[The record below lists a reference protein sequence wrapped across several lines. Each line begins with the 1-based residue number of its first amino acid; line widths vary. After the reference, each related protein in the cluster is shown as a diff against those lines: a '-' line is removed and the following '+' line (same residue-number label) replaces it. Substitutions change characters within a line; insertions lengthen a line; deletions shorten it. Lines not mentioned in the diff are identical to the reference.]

1 MVSTQTGYFIPRG
14 GAFEFVS
21 AANLFGEILE
31 WAGKGASGRWP
42 VQFCSA
48 FSLPIV
54 LLAAGFAVAAWSLAA
69 TAFSVFTLCFIGS
82 RAVQHHQWYLK
93 EFKDKYPKTRKAL
106 VPFVW

>member
-1 MVSTQTGYFIPRG
+1 
-14 GAFEFVS
+14 
-21 AANLFGEILE
+21 
-31 WAGKGASGRWP
+31 
-42 VQFCSA
+42 
-48 FSLPIV
+48 
-54 LLAAGFAVAAWSLAA
+54 VAAWSLAA